1 MTSFNLGNPSGEIEP
16 VNTQLRQSSVKR
28 AREEVGRRA

>member
-28 AREEVGRRA
+28 ARDEVGR

>member
-16 VNTQLRQSSVKR
+16 VNTQLRHSSVKR
-28 AREEVGRRA
+28 TCEEVGR